1 MAERRPETP
10 TRLRH
15 SITLSD
21 GLTDALQ
28 STARRL
34 EVGRSTL
41 TLAAAALYTHHLTG
55 ADEVT
60 LGLPLRLT
68 VRPGESLTALVRQT
82 DGAVREALRRKPDVL
97 GGALRLTGA
106 DLTVLVREERGG
118 RAALL
123 DVDADP
129 ALHDAGQV
137 AAHADRMLRVL
148 TALAEDP
155 DRQVGRVEILD
166 GAERHRMLAEW
177 NDTAVGFPA
186 DAAVHALF
194 EAQAA
199 RTPDAVAVVSG
210 RTELSYRELDARAN
224 RLAHRLLELG
234 VRSEDRVAVLLE
246 RSSDVVVS
254 SLAVLKAG
262 AAYVPIDPDQP
273 ASRSEFILRDT
284 SAVALVTDRDS
295 DRIGFRVGAPVLRV
309 DGGQHTA
316 DGPEAAPGKIVHA
329 QQAAYVM
336 FTSGSTGTPKGVAN
350 THRNVVH
357 LAADRYWRGGNH
369 ERVLMHSPYAFDA
382 STFEMWTPLLTGGRV
397 VVAPPGRLDAAA
409 FAAVVAEQAVTGLF
423 VSAGLFRVLAEEH
436 PECFAGV
443 REIWAGGDVVSP
455 TAVRRVLDA
464 CPGTVVANE
473 YGPTETTVFSTVN
486 PLHAGDP
493 VPQSLVPIGRPL
505 WNTEVYVLD
514 PALRPVPAGVAG
526 ELYIGGA
533 GLARGYL
540 GRPGLTAGRFIANPF
555 GAAGERMY
563 RTGDVVRWR
572 TDGRLEYLGRV
583 DEQVKIRGF
592 RIEPGEVESVLA
604 THPSVAQAAVVA
616 REDRPGDKR
625 LVAYVVPVAGAGAT
639 AGADGLDSAAG
650 ADGQPDAAA
659 MRAHVAAALPEYMVP
674 VAFVLLDGLPLTG
687 NGKLDR
693 RALPAPAV
701 ASTGSGREPA
711 TEQEK
716 VLCDL
721 FADVLGL
728 EGVGVDDGFFDLGG
742 HSLLATRL
750 VSRIRSAL
758 GLEVGIR
765 ALFENPSVAGL
776 AAQLGQSG
784 AARPALT
791 PRERPDVLPLSFA
804 QRRQWFLQELEGPN
818 ATYNLPVA
826 VRLTGSL
833 DEEAL
838 RSALVDVLAR
848 HETLRTVFPAVD
860 GQPYQKVLAMDE
872 LDPTA
877 VLAPVGPGEGAAG
890 LQKLV
895 EAAATAPFDLS
906 RDIPFRATLFTSA
919 PDDHVLVLVVHH
931 IAADGWSMG
940 PLNRDLS
947 TAYAARCLGKAP
959 RWTPLPVQYADYT
972 QWQRELLGDESD
984 ANSLLSRQSAYW
996 RTALAGLPE
1005 ELRLPADRPRP
1016 AIAGHRGG
1024 EVAFR
1029 IPAAVH
1035 RGLVALARSRGVTP
1049 FMVLESALAVLL
1061 HRLGAGSD
1069 IPIGT
1074 PVAGRTD
1081 EALDDLVGFFVNT
1094 LVLRADLTGN
1104 PTFARLLERVREE
1117 SLTTFAHQDVPFE
1130 RLVEDLAPVRS
1141 MARHPLFQVMLVLQ
1155 NHAEDHLELRGLR
1168 CDPLPPVT
1176 LPAKFDLDFA
1186 LVECFDGTGDPDG
1199 IAGTVNFSADLFDR
1213 ETAESV
1219 AARFVRVLTAAIADP
1234 EQRVGEVGVLE
1245 ESERHRLLVEWNGTA
1260 TEFPAVTLTRLFEA
1274 QAART
1279 PDALAV
1285 VCGRQRLTYAEL
1297 NARANRLAHRLA
1309 ARGVGP
1315 EEHVAVKLHRSA
1327 DLVVAVLAVL
1337 KAGGAYVPLD
1347 PDHPADRLAY
1357 VLADARPALTIDEAW
1372 LAAADL
1378 AQGPGS
1384 ADDLPPVDPAHPA
1397 YVIYTSGSTGRPKG
1411 TVVAHR
1417 GVVNWLTWM
1426 QSAYRLRPD
1435 DRVLLKTPVGFDVS
1449 VRELFWPL
1457 STGAAIVVAAPE
1469 AHKDPVQL
1477 AETIRTQQVTTVHF
1491 VPSMLHAFL
1500 AEPAAAGCTSLRRV
1514 LASGEALPSTLAA
1527 RFHDRFGIPLHN
1539 LYGPTEASVEV
1550 THWTYVPHTA
1560 TIPIGRPISNTR
1572 TYVLDA
1578 ALQPVPP
1585 GVPGELYLAG
1595 PGLARGYLGRPG
1607 LTAERFVAD
1616 PFGAPGERMY
1626 RTGDLVRQ
1634 DSSGNL
1640 EYLGRTDNQIKIR
1653 GFRVEPAEIESALAT
1668 HPSTAQA
1675 AVIARED
1682 RPGHQTLVAYLVP
1695 TPPAGTG
1702 TGTGSP
1708 CAPDTGALRAH
1719 LSATLPDYMVPTAFV
1734 VLDDLPLTPNGKLDR
1749 QALPAPRP
1757 TPASTN
1763 HHPTT
1768 PLQQLLCTLFAEAL
1782 ALPEVGIHDNF
1793 FELGGHS
1800 LLAVS
1805 LVGRLRA
1812 HGLSVAVRTLFASP
1826 TVAGIAA
1833 QAVREKSATPVAA
1846 APEDID
1852 AGTADVVPLSGL
1864 TDAEIAR
1871 ISDLVPGG
1879 PANVAAIHPPTP
1891 LQEGILF
1898 HHLMEEGHG
1907 SDVYVLP
1914 TVMRFD
1920 SRARLD
1926 AFLHALGEVVA
1937 RHDALRTA
1945 VHWEGLREPVQVVLR
1960 RTELPLQTVTLSG
1973 RSSDSVAELLDLA
1986 DRPVDP
1992 RRAPV
1997 LGAYAAAEPGTERWL
2012 LVLQFHQLTLDHTS
2026 LELIMDEVGSFLK
2039 GTGDRLPAPL
2049 SPREA
2054 MAGARQQVTAGEHEQ
2069 YFAGL
2074 LGDVTEPTTP
2084 FGLTDV
2090 HGNGRDAAEAI
2101 APLDPG
2107 LARRLREQARR
2118 LGTSPAMVFHVIWA
2132 RVLAEASARD
2142 DVTFGTVLFG
2152 RMNAGTGADR
2162 VPGLF
2167 MNTLP
2172 VRVRTAAAGLAD
2184 TVRAM
2189 QVQMAELLSHE
2200 HAPLVLAQRSAGLD
2214 ARTPLFSALLNY
2226 RYTRGPGEEAPS
2238 GVDGID
2244 GIETLYAGERTNYPL
2259 TLSVDD
2265 LGTGFRLTAQVTAP
2279 VSPETVCKLVRDAA
2293 EAVVDALET
2302 APDSPV
2308 RPVPPGLGTHDHLP
2322 PGALGGPTGR
2332 QSLPAATTHHD
2343 PTTPRQRILCT
2354 LFAEVLGLPR
2364 IGVHDN
2370 FFDLGGH
2377 SLLAIRLASLI
2388 RAELEPDFSL
2398 RSLFE
2403 KPTVAELAA

>member
-10 TRLRH
+10 TRLLH

-21 GLTDALQ
+21 FLTDALQ

-34 EVGRSTL
+34 EVGWSPL

-82 DGAVREALRRKPDVL
+82 DSAVREALRREPDLL

-106 DLTVLVREERGG
+106 DLTVVVREGRGG
-118 RAALL
+118 RPALL
-123 DVDADP
+123 RVDADP

-137 AAHADRMLRVL
+137 AAHADRILRVL

-155 DRQVGRVEILD
+155 DRQVGRVEILH
-166 GAERHRMLAEW
+166 GAERRRMLAEW

-186 DAAVHALF
+186 NAAVHALF

-199 RTPDAVAVVSG
+199 RTPDAVAVSG

-224 RLAHRLLELG
+224 RLAHRLLKLG
-234 VRSEDRVAVLLE
+234 VRSDDRVAVLLE
-246 RSSDVVVS
+246 RSSEVVVS

-284 SAVALVTDRDS
+284 AAVALVTDRDS

-309 DGGQHTA
+309 GGGHDTA
-316 DGPEAAPGKIVHA
+316 DGPEAAPGRIVHP
-329 QQAAYVM
+329 QQVAYVM

-369 ERVLMHSPYAFDA
+369 ERVLMHSAYAFDA
-382 STFEMWTPLLTGGRV
+382 STFEIWTPLLTGGRV

-409 FAAVVAEQAVTGLF
+409 FAAAVAEQAVTGLF

-486 PLHAGDP
+486 PLRAGDP

-540 GRPGLTAGRFIANPF
+540 GRPGLTAGRFVANPF
-555 GAAGERMY
+555 AAAGERMY

-592 RIEPGEVESVLA
+592 RIEPGEVEAVLA

-625 LVAYVVPVAGAGAT
+625 LVAYVVPVARAG
-639 AGADGLDSAAG
+639 SAAG
-650 ADGQPDAAA
+650 ATTGAGGQPDAAVL
-659 MRAHVAAALPEYMVP
+659 RAHVAAALPTYMVP
-674 VAFVLLDGLPLTG
+674 AAFVLLDGLPLTG

-701 ASTGSGREPA
+701 ASAGSGREPS

-716 VLCDL
+716 VLCGL

-728 EGVGVDDGFFDLGG
+728 KGVGVDDGFFDLGG

-750 VSRIRSAL
+750 VSRIRATL

-776 AAQLGQSG
+776 ASRLGQAD

-791 PRERPDVLPLSFA
+791 PRESPDVLPMSFA
-804 QRRQWFLQELEGPN
+804 QHRQWFLQELEGPN

-826 VRLTGSL
+826 VHLTGCL

-848 HETLRTVFPAVD
+848 HESLRTVFPAVN
-860 GQPYQKVLAMDE
+860 GRPYQKVLAVDE
-872 LDPTA
+872 LDPMA

-890 LQKLV
+890 LQELM

-959 RWTPLPVQYADYT
+959 QWTPLPVQYADYT

-1016 AIAGHRGG
+1016 AITSHRGG
-1024 EVAFR
+1024 EVPFR
-1029 IPAAVH
+1029 IPAAAH

-1049 FMVLESALAVLL
+1049 FMVLASALAVLL

-1094 LVLRADLTGN
+1094 LILRTDLTGN
-1104 PTFARLLERVREE
+1104 PTFAQLLERVREE

-1168 CDPLPPVT
+1168 CDPLQPVT

-1234 EQRVGEVGVLE
+1234 EQRVGEVDVLE

-1260 TEFPAVTLTRLFEA
+1260 AEFPAVTLTRLFEA

-1279 PDALAV
+1279 PNALAV
-1285 VCGRQRLTYAEL
+1285 VSGRQRLTYAEL

-1309 ARGVGP
+1309 AQGVGP
-1315 EEHVAVKLHRSA
+1315 EQRVAVKLHRSA
-1327 DLVVAVLAVL
+1327 DLVTAVLAVL

-1347 PDHPADRLAY
+1347 PAHPADRIAY
-1357 VLADARPALTIDEAW
+1357 VLADARPALTVDEAW

-1378 AQGPGS
+1378 VQGLGP

-1426 QSAYRLRPD
+1426 QSAYHLRPD

-1457 STGAAIVVAAPE
+1457 STGAAIVVAAPD

-1500 AEPAAAGCTSLRRV
+1500 AEPTAAGCTTLRRV

-1550 THWTYVPHTA
+1550 THWTYIPHTA

-1607 LTAERFVAD
+1607 LTAERFVAN
-1616 PFGAPGERMY
+1616 PFAAAGERMY

-1634 DSSGNL
+1634 DTGGNL

-1653 GFRVEPAEIESALAT
+1653 GFRVEPAEIEAALAR

-1682 RPGHQTLVAYLVP
+1682 RPGHKTLVAYLVP

-1702 TGTGSP
+1702 TGSP
-1708 CAPDTGALRAH
+1708 GAPDTAALRAH
-1719 LSATLPDYMVPTAFV
+1719 LSATLPDHMVPTAFV
-1734 VLDDLPLTPNGKLDR
+1734 LLDHLPLTPNGKLDR

-1757 TPASTN
+1757 IPASTN
-1763 HHPTT
+1763 HHPAT
-1768 PLQQLLCTLFAEAL
+1768 PHQQLLCTLFAEAL
-1782 ALPEVGIHDNF
+1782 GLPEVGIHDNF

-1800 LLAVS
+1800 LLAAS
-1805 LVGRLRA
+1805 LVGRLRE
-1812 HGLSVAVRTLFASP
+1812 HGLSITVRTLFASP

-1833 QAVREKSATPVAA
+1833 QAVREESATPVAGV
-1846 APEDID
+1846 PEGVE
-1852 AGTADVVPLSGL
+1852 AFTANMVPLSGL
-1864 TDAEIAR
+1864 TAGEIAR
-1871 ISDLVPGG
+1871 ISDRIPGG
-1879 PANVAAIHPPTP
+1879 PANVADIHPLTP

-1914 TVMRFD
+1914 TAMRFD
-1920 SRARLD
+1920 SRGRLD
-1926 AFLHALGEVVA
+1926 AFLSALGEVVA

-1945 VHWEGLREPVQVVLR
+1945 VLWEGLREPVQVVLR
-1960 RTELPLQTVTLSG
+1960 RAELPLQTVTLG
-1973 RSSDSVAELLDLA
+1973 GDSPDIVAALLDLA

-1997 LGAYAAAEPGTERWL
+1997 LGAYVAAEPGTTRWL
-2012 LVLQFHQLTLDHTS
+2012 LVLQFHQLILDHTS
-2026 LELIMDEVGSFLK
+2026 LELIMDEIGSFLK

-2054 MAGARQQVTAGEHEQ
+2054 MAGARQQVSAGEHER

-2074 LGDVTEPTTP
+2074 LGDITEPTTP

-2090 HGNGRDAAEAI
+2090 HGDGRDTAEAI
-2101 APLDPG
+2101 ATLDPG
-2107 LARRLREQARR
+2107 LSRRLREQARQ
-2118 LGTSPAMVFHVIWA
+2118 LGASPAMVFHVIWA
-2132 RVLAEASARD
+2132 RVVAEASARD

-2152 RMNAGTGADR
+2152 RMNAGPGADR

-2172 VRVRTAAAGLAD
+2172 VRVRTTSAGLSD

-2200 HAPLVLAQRSAGLD
+2200 HAPLVLAQRSAGLA

-2226 RYTRGPGEEAPS
+2226 RYTKDPGVEAPS
-2238 GVDGID
+2238 GVYGID
-2244 GIETLYAGERTNYPL
+2244 GIETLYTGERTNYPL

-2279 VSPETVCKLVRDAA
+2279 VSPDTVCELVRDAA

-2308 RPVPPGLGTHDHLP
+2308 RPVPPGLRTHDDLP
-2322 PGALGGPTGR
+2322 PATPGGPPGR
-2332 QSLPAATTHHD
+2332 QSLPASTTHHD
-2343 PTTPRQRILCT
+2343 PTTPRQRILCA

-2388 RAELEPDFSL
+2388 RTELDPDFSL

-2403 KPTVAELAA
+2403 KPTVAELTA